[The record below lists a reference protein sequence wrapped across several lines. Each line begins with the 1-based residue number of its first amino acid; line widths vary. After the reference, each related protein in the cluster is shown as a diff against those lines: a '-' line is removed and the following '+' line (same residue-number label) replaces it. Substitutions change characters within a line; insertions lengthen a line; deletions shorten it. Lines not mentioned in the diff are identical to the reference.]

1 MRRAI
6 RLSKRFLRYL
16 EYFLTWAFLEKPRGL
31 DFSMRAKT
39 TRITA
44 PGNHGYALTSR
55 NALTNI
61 LRRIPISPEDK
72 FLDIGCGK
80 GGVVCYAADFPFKK
94 VAGVE
99 VESWLVDI
107 ARKNVRNLNLEHRVE
122 IIHQDAVEFDRY
134 ENFNVFFLFNPFDLD
149 IYATVLE
156 MIFNTMESRERE
168 ERPVWLLC
176 YGASNMEAIS
186 SSAIFDLF
194 IDEICPYRGNLLRVW
209 KSKNASARSGL

>member
-1 MRRAI
+1 
-6 RLSKRFLRYL
+6 
-16 EYFLTWAFLEKPRGL
+16 
-31 DFSMRAKT
+31 MRAKT
-39 TRITA
+39 TGITA

-55 NALTNI
+55 NALTDI

-107 ARKNVRNLNLEHRVE
+107 ARNNVSTLNLEDRVE
-122 IIHQDAVEFDRY
+122 IIHQNALEFDMY
-134 ENFNVFFLFNPFDLD
+134 KDFNVFFLFNPFDID
-149 IYATVLE
+149 IYDAVLE
-156 MIFNTMESRERE
+156 MIFNTIKSRGHG

-176 YGASNMEAIS
+176 YGASNFDTIVN
-186 SSAIFDLF
+186 SAMFDLL
-194 IDEICPYRGNLLRVW
+194 IDDICPYRGNILRVW
-209 KSKNASARSGL
+209 KSRIASARSGI